1 MAEDEH
7 ISPVSPAPVEEE
19 EEEKNEEVSSE
30 DTSSPSHTMVQT
42 YFQYPAAWEA
52 AGLDSPVEESPSEA
66 AVVEEEPAVTD
77 AVEDQEEAEQVSD
90 GGESSADSV
99 QVDLFF
105 HQLEMSLN
113 QSAEPESH
121 EDATETE
128 DNHGTGA
135 GASSSGANN
144 ASGSTE
150 AASSGG
156 HTGSVYDLPD
166 TEWTDEDWQ
175 IWADVLRCSGKNKGQ
190 KRRLEMFRRFKYL
203 RQSGEWVGTSPN
215 DFGKVARTS
224 ARPKSAGSR
233 PN

>member
-1 MAEDEH
+1 MAEAEQ

-19 EEEKNEEVSSE
+19 EEKTEEVSSE
-30 DTSSPSHTMVQT
+30 DASQIMVQT
-42 YFQYPAAWEA
+42 YFQYPAAWET
-52 AGLDSPVEESPSEA
+52 AGLESPPMEESPSEA

-77 AVEDQEEAEQVSD
+77 AVGDQEETEQVSD

-144 ASGSTE
+144 AAGSTE

-156 HTGSVYDLPD
+156 HSGSLCDLPN

-203 RQSGEWVGTSPN
+203 RHSGEWVGTSPN
-215 DFGKVARTS
+215 ELGKVARTS